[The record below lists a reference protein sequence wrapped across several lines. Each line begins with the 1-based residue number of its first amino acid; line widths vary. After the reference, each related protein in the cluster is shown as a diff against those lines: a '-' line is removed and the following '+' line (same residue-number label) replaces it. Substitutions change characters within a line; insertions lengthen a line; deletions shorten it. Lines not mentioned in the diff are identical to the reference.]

1 LNQNTRQRLI
11 GTLVLGLL
19 ALILLPMIFDG
30 EGSYQPPLQTNIPAE
45 PARPDVTREM
55 PTRPVITADT
65 DAIRIRPQTEPEQ
78 EPAQATDEPASASEQ
93 TEAGTDNAGLA
104 QADSDSTASDTADAA
119 PQTAE
124 AAPETAQAAA
134 ETAQAT
140 TGNQQAEE
148 VTSALD
154 YRGLPE
160 AWSVRLAS
168 FSSQANASNLLNRLV
183 GDGHRAYTRQ
193 IDSSQ
198 GTLTAVFVGP
208 LVDRAAAQML
218 LELLRTEYELNGLVV
233 RYQIEE

>member
-1 LNQNTRQRLI
+1 MNQNTRQRLI

-30 EGSYQPPLQTNIPAE
+30 EGSYQPPLETNIPAE
-45 PARPDVTREM
+45 PARPDVTRDM
-55 PTRPVITADT
+55 PTRPVVTADT
-65 DAIRIRPQTEPEQ
+65 DAIRIRPETETEQPANETAPSESTEQSTETTADTETEADSTDSSIAVSDGTTTETPPPTPDPEPET
-78 EPAQATDEPASASEQ
+78 PAETSQTATASR
-93 TEAGTDNAGLA
+93 
-104 QADSDSTASDTADAA
+104 QAD
-119 PQTAE
+119 
-124 AAPETAQAAA
+124 
-134 ETAQAT
+134 
-140 TGNQQAEE
+140 

-160 AWSVRLAS
+160 VWSVRLAS

-183 GDGHRAYTRQ
+183 ADGHRAYTRQ

>member
-1 LNQNTRQRLI
+1 MNQNTRQRLI

-134 ETAQAT
+134 ETTQAT
-140 TGNQQAEE
+140 PADQQAE

-198 GTLTAVFVGP
+198 GPLTAVFVGP
-208 LVDRAAAQML
+208 LVDRAAAQSL
-218 LELLRTEYELNGLVV
+218 LEMLRSDYELNGLVV